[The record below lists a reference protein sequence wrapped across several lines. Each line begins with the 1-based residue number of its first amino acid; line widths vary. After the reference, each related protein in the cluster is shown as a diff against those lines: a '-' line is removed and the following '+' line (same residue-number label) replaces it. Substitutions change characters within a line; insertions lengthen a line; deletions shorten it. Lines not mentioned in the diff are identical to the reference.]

1 MADLTVAKSSISVLN
16 QEIDDE
22 KGLYRIRAGHRVH
35 YLTIFAGAFD
45 DNIMCRP
52 FLLVPSLPDFPD
64 RDWTTM
70 EIRPQKDGLAETT
83 ISSEPL
89 PTIQDDIIWHIN
101 QVEIIE
107 LKAAKR
113 YIKSRISEVMYRNQ
127 PAIAKIARF
136 PWEIQYIEN
145 ETFAY
150 SVLQK
155 YAPEVIPRFL
165 GHLTEGG
172 RVMGLLLE
180 MVEGGYASI
189 ENISQCEKAVQAIH
203 QAGLIHGDVNR
214 YNFMVDTKTAAVK
227 VIDYEHVEAFEDE
240 LARNELNSLMDELQ
254 EDSGR
259 GGPPRIIA
267 K

>member
-1 MADLTVAKSSISVLN
+1 MANLTVAKSEISVLN
-16 QEIDDE
+16 QEIDNE
-22 KGLYRIRAGHRVH
+22 KGFYRIRAGHRVH
-35 YLTIFAGAFD
+35 YLTIFAGVFD
-45 DNIMCRP
+45 ETIMCRP

-70 EIRPQKDGLAETT
+70 EIRPQKDGPAETT
-83 ISSEPL
+83 ISLEPL
-89 PTIQDDIIWHIN
+89 PTIEDDIIWHAN
-101 QVEIIE
+101 KVEILD

-113 YIKSRISEVMYRNQ
+113 YIKPRILEVMYRDT

-136 PWEIQYIEN
+136 SWDIQYVEN

-150 SVLQK
+150 SVLQEH
-155 YAPEVIPRFL
+155 APEVIPQFL

-180 MVEGGYASI
+180 KVEGGCASI
-189 ENISQCEKAVQAIH
+189 RNLSQCEKAVQAIH
-203 QAGLIHGDVNR
+203 QAGLLHGDVNR
-214 YNFMVDTKTAAVK
+214 YNFIVDPKTAAIK
-227 VIDYEHVEAFEDE
+227 VIDFEHAEAFEDDLAKKE
-240 LARNELNSLMDELQ
+240 LGSLMDELQ

-259 GGPPRIIA
+259 GGPARLIA